1 MTNYGS
7 LEEVLLLPIR
17 KLVVAST
24 DIDLRKSE
32 DCIVFILLVEE
43 SFGSAGGRA
52 GGSGSRKIGRILG
65 FKRLQSKMDM
75 LIDSREMEIIDRFDV
90 PDRLQEILAFALH
103 YGLLRRALERCRQ
116 VRGYELVADGR
127 AEHSLPSSRRGSA
140 SRSARVTCTNLTF
153 LAVDHRRRSD
163 VRRYSLTQGI
173 RRIVSPI

>member
-65 FKRLQSKMDM
+65 FKRLQSKMDL
-75 LIDSREMEIIDRFDV
+75 LIDSLEMEIIDQFDV
-90 PDRLQEILAFALH
+90 P
-103 YGLLRRALERCRQ
+103 Y
-116 VRGYELVADGR
+116 
-127 AEHSLPSSRRGSA
+127 
-140 SRSARVTCTNLTF
+140 
-153 LAVDHRRRSD
+153 SD
-163 VRRYSLTQGI
+163 VALDIILSNGQKSVVQGI
-173 RRIVSPI
+173 VDSALIEEYMRIVNTVV

>member
-7 LEEVLLLPIR
+7 LEEVLLLPTR

-65 FKRLQSKMDM
+65 FKRLQSKMDL
-75 LIDSREMEIIDRFDV
+75 LIDSLEMEIIDQFDV
-90 PDRLQEILAFALH
+90 P
-103 YGLLRRALERCRQ
+103 Y
-116 VRGYELVADGR
+116 
-127 AEHSLPSSRRGSA
+127 
-140 SRSARVTCTNLTF
+140 
-153 LAVDHRRRSD
+153 SD
-163 VRRYSLTQGI
+163 VALDIILSNGQKSVVQGI
-173 RRIVSPI
+173 VDSALIEEYMRIVNTVV